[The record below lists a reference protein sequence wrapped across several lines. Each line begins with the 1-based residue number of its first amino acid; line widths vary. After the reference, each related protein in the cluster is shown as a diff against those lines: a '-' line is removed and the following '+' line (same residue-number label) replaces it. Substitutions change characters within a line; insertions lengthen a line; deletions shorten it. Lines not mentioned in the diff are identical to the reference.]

1 MLGVLALYEVV
12 RNTASTS
19 RAKKWVLY
27 VGGLYVSFFLYWVMS
42 LLLFQLLALAMEQ
55 IAPSGPWDTVGF
67 SLALVCAFLVVLYG
81 IVHAHTVVPV
91 RYAVAV
97 GEGRQPYRVVLLS
110 DVHLGIYNG
119 ANHLAKVVEAVNA
132 AQPDLVVIA
141 GDLFDGS
148 QAGAYFDQKAAAAQ
162 FRRIQAPDGV
172 VLAVGNH
179 DPATT
184 DFNLRVFLR
193 ESKIAMLHDCG
204 LTLGRLV
211 ILGRNDAISVREPDC
226 RRPLQMVASGYQHDR
241 SIVFFKHCEKYIVSF
256 ADNVCSHILSDWH
269 NVGMDYDDIIDR
281 ICVGNISLT
290 TSNEYFHD
298 FLYAVAREYY
308 IRPISFEEASYGLM
322 PADYITKSLA
332 SDISFSKDEIKEI
345 IQSNLVAFE
354 TVYGD
359 DYVEPK
365 YTGMEELN
373 QHHNISAEIDRIS
386 FELELNSD
394 IDDAQLEQFDF
405 EEEGFEEDND
415 DDFFDGYDENVDPAI
430 FDDPVLMVKWLEKK
444 QKERDSETLKNQ
456 EQEHLEAA
464 CREQERLDA
473 ARQEQ
478 ELLDAARQ
486 EQERL
491 DAARRE
497 QERLDAARRERDL
510 EAARQEQERIKTERA
525 HLFSQLENTHLTKL
539 KELESRYLA
548 EKKRLHHELLQIEKG
563 IQEKNNQL
571 SKLSFLRFL
580 ERRSLTAD
588 LEKLGQRKQ
597 KLLMLIQDIESMY
610 NEQCNKERT
619 EFSMILAEK
628 GL

>member
-1 MLGVLALYEVV
+1 MDDKLFYEYVLSLLFEAGHVITPFPIYRNHTSNEALYIDSKEDVV
-12 RNTASTS
+12 LNRFD
-19 RAKKWVLY
+19 R
-27 VGGLYVSFFLYWVMS
+27 GLLSLMDNVS
-42 LLLFQLLALAMEQ
+42 LLAD
-55 IAPSGPWDTVGF
+55 IKWP
-67 SLALVCAFLVVLYG
+67 
-81 IVHAHTVVPV
+81 
-91 RYAVAV
+91 
-97 GEGRQPYRVVLLS
+97 
-110 DVHLGIYNG
+110 
-119 ANHLAKVVEAVNA
+119 
-132 AQPDLVVIA
+132 
-141 GDLFDGS
+141 
-148 QAGAYFDQKAAAAQ
+148 
-162 FRRIQAPDGV
+162 GV
-172 VLAVGNH
+172 VDELDENVQIYSITVN
-179 DPATT
+179 
-184 DFNLRVFLR
+184 FSNRCR
-193 ESKIAMLHDCG
+193 SQ
-204 LTLGRLV
+204 
-211 ILGRNDAISVREPDC
+211 SVADIHHLMQRYWNC
-226 RRPLQMVASGYQHDR
+226 TH

-256 ADNVCSHILSDWH
+256 ANNVCSHILSDWR

-444 QKERDSETLKNQ
+444 QKERDSEILKNQ

-473 ARQEQ
+473 ARQ
-478 ELLDAARQ
+478 
-486 EQERL
+486 
-491 DAARRE
+491 E

>member
-1 MLGVLALYEVV
+1 MDDKLFYEYVLSLLFEAGHVITPFPIYRNHTSNEALYIDSKEDVV
-12 RNTASTS
+12 LNRFD
-19 RAKKWVLY
+19 R
-27 VGGLYVSFFLYWVMS
+27 GLLSLMDNVS
-42 LLLFQLLALAMEQ
+42 LLAD
-55 IAPSGPWDTVGF
+55 IKWP
-67 SLALVCAFLVVLYG
+67 
-81 IVHAHTVVPV
+81 
-91 RYAVAV
+91 
-97 GEGRQPYRVVLLS
+97 
-110 DVHLGIYNG
+110 
-119 ANHLAKVVEAVNA
+119 
-132 AQPDLVVIA
+132 
-141 GDLFDGS
+141 
-148 QAGAYFDQKAAAAQ
+148 
-162 FRRIQAPDGV
+162 GV
-172 VLAVGNH
+172 VDELDENVQIYSITVN
-179 DPATT
+179 
-184 DFNLRVFLR
+184 FSNRCR
-193 ESKIAMLHDCG
+193 SQ
-204 LTLGRLV
+204 
-211 ILGRNDAISVREPDC
+211 SVADIHHLMQRYWNC
-226 RRPLQMVASGYQHDR
+226 TH

-256 ADNVCSHILSDWH
+256 ANNVCSHILSDWR

-456 EQEHLEAA
+456 EQERLEAA
-464 CREQERLDA
+464 CREQERLDV
-473 ARQEQ
+473 
-478 ELLDAARQ
+478 
-486 EQERL
+486 
-491 DAARRE
+491 
-497 QERLDAARRERDL
+497 
-510 EAARQEQERIKTERA
+510 ARQEQERIKTERA

>member
-1 MLGVLALYEVV
+1 MDDKLFYEYVLSLLFEAGHVITPFPIYRNHTSNEALYIDSKEDVV
-12 RNTASTS
+12 LNRFD
-19 RAKKWVLY
+19 R
-27 VGGLYVSFFLYWVMS
+27 GLLSLMDNVS
-42 LLLFQLLALAMEQ
+42 LLAD
-55 IAPSGPWDTVGF
+55 IKWP
-67 SLALVCAFLVVLYG
+67 
-81 IVHAHTVVPV
+81 
-91 RYAVAV
+91 
-97 GEGRQPYRVVLLS
+97 
-110 DVHLGIYNG
+110 
-119 ANHLAKVVEAVNA
+119 
-132 AQPDLVVIA
+132 
-141 GDLFDGS
+141 
-148 QAGAYFDQKAAAAQ
+148 
-162 FRRIQAPDGV
+162 GV
-172 VLAVGNH
+172 VDELDENVQIYSITVN
-179 DPATT
+179 
-184 DFNLRVFLR
+184 FSNRCR
-193 ESKIAMLHDCG
+193 SQ
-204 LTLGRLV
+204 
-211 ILGRNDAISVREPDC
+211 SVADIHHLMQRYWNC
-226 RRPLQMVASGYQHDR
+226 TH

-256 ADNVCSHILSDWH
+256 ANNVCSHILSDWR

-290 TSNEYFHD
+290 ASNEYFHD

-456 EQEHLEAA
+456 EQERLEAA
-464 CREQERLDA
+464 CREQERLDV
-473 ARQEQ
+473 
-478 ELLDAARQ
+478 
-486 EQERL
+486 
-491 DAARRE
+491 
-497 QERLDAARRERDL
+497 
-510 EAARQEQERIKTERA
+510 ARQEQERIKTERA

>member
-1 MLGVLALYEVV
+1 MDDKLFYEYVLSLLFEAGHVITPFPIYRNHTSNEALYIDSKEDVV
-12 RNTASTS
+12 LNRFD
-19 RAKKWVLY
+19 R
-27 VGGLYVSFFLYWVMS
+27 GLLSLMDNVS
-42 LLLFQLLALAMEQ
+42 LLAD
-55 IAPSGPWDTVGF
+55 IKWP
-67 SLALVCAFLVVLYG
+67 
-81 IVHAHTVVPV
+81 
-91 RYAVAV
+91 
-97 GEGRQPYRVVLLS
+97 
-110 DVHLGIYNG
+110 
-119 ANHLAKVVEAVNA
+119 
-132 AQPDLVVIA
+132 
-141 GDLFDGS
+141 
-148 QAGAYFDQKAAAAQ
+148 
-162 FRRIQAPDGV
+162 GV
-172 VLAVGNH
+172 VDELDENVQIYSITVN
-179 DPATT
+179 
-184 DFNLRVFLR
+184 FSNRCR
-193 ESKIAMLHDCG
+193 SQ
-204 LTLGRLV
+204 
-211 ILGRNDAISVREPDC
+211 SVADIHHLMQRYWNC
-226 RRPLQMVASGYQHDR
+226 TH

-256 ADNVCSHILSDWH
+256 ANNVCSHILSDWR

-394 IDDAQLEQFDF
+394 IDDVQLEQSDF

-430 FDDPVLMVKWLEKK
+430 FDDPVLMVKWIEKK

-456 EQEHLEAA
+456 EQE
-464 CREQERLDA
+464 RLDA
-473 ARQEQ
+473 VRQ
-478 ELLDAARQ
+478 
-486 EQERL
+486 
-491 DAARRE
+491 E

-510 EAARQEQERIKTERA
+510 EVARQEQERIKTERA

>member
-1 MLGVLALYEVV
+1 MDDKLFYEYVLSLLFEAGHVITPFPIYRNHTSNEALYIDSKEDVV
-12 RNTASTS
+12 LNRFD
-19 RAKKWVLY
+19 R
-27 VGGLYVSFFLYWVMS
+27 GLLSLMDNVS
-42 LLLFQLLALAMEQ
+42 LLAD
-55 IAPSGPWDTVGF
+55 IKWP
-67 SLALVCAFLVVLYG
+67 
-81 IVHAHTVVPV
+81 
-91 RYAVAV
+91 
-97 GEGRQPYRVVLLS
+97 
-110 DVHLGIYNG
+110 
-119 ANHLAKVVEAVNA
+119 
-132 AQPDLVVIA
+132 
-141 GDLFDGS
+141 
-148 QAGAYFDQKAAAAQ
+148 
-162 FRRIQAPDGV
+162 GV
-172 VLAVGNH
+172 VDELDENVQIYSITVN
-179 DPATT
+179 
-184 DFNLRVFLR
+184 FSNRCR
-193 ESKIAMLHDCG
+193 SQ
-204 LTLGRLV
+204 
-211 ILGRNDAISVREPDC
+211 SVADIHHLMQRYWNC
-226 RRPLQMVASGYQHDR
+226 TH

-256 ADNVCSHILSDWH
+256 ANNVCSHILSDWR

-456 EQEHLEAA
+456 EQE
-464 CREQERLDA
+464 RLDA
-473 ARQEQ
+473 V
-478 ELLDAARQ
+478 RQ
-486 EQERL
+486 EQER
-491 DAARRE
+491 
-497 QERLDAARRERDL
+497 L

-539 KELESRYLA
+539 KELESRYLP

>member
-1 MLGVLALYEVV
+1 MDDKLFYEYVLSLLFEAGHVITPFPIYRNHTSNEALYIDSKEDVV
-12 RNTASTS
+12 LNRFD
-19 RAKKWVLY
+19 R
-27 VGGLYVSFFLYWVMS
+27 GLLSLMDNVS
-42 LLLFQLLALAMEQ
+42 LLAD
-55 IAPSGPWDTVGF
+55 IKWP
-67 SLALVCAFLVVLYG
+67 
-81 IVHAHTVVPV
+81 
-91 RYAVAV
+91 
-97 GEGRQPYRVVLLS
+97 
-110 DVHLGIYNG
+110 
-119 ANHLAKVVEAVNA
+119 
-132 AQPDLVVIA
+132 
-141 GDLFDGS
+141 
-148 QAGAYFDQKAAAAQ
+148 
-162 FRRIQAPDGV
+162 GV
-172 VLAVGNH
+172 VDELDENVQIYSITVN
-179 DPATT
+179 
-184 DFNLRVFLR
+184 FSNRCR
-193 ESKIAMLHDCG
+193 SQ
-204 LTLGRLV
+204 
-211 ILGRNDAISVREPDC
+211 SVADIHHLMQRYWNC
-226 RRPLQMVASGYQHDR
+226 TH

-256 ADNVCSHILSDWH
+256 ANNVCSHILSDWR

-394 IDDAQLEQFDF
+394 IDDAQLDQSDF

-456 EQEHLEAA
+456 EQE
-464 CREQERLDA
+464 RLDA
-473 ARQEQ
+473 VRQ
-478 ELLDAARQ
+478 
-486 EQERL
+486 
-491 DAARRE
+491 E

-525 HLFSQLENTHLTKL
+525 HLFSRLENTHLTKL

>member
-1 MLGVLALYEVV
+1 MDDKLFYEYVLSLLFEAGHVITPFPIYRNHTSNEALYIDSKEDVV
-12 RNTASTS
+12 LNRFD
-19 RAKKWVLY
+19 R
-27 VGGLYVSFFLYWVMS
+27 GLLSLMDNVS
-42 LLLFQLLALAMEQ
+42 LLAD
-55 IAPSGPWDTVGF
+55 IKWP
-67 SLALVCAFLVVLYG
+67 
-81 IVHAHTVVPV
+81 
-91 RYAVAV
+91 
-97 GEGRQPYRVVLLS
+97 
-110 DVHLGIYNG
+110 
-119 ANHLAKVVEAVNA
+119 
-132 AQPDLVVIA
+132 
-141 GDLFDGS
+141 
-148 QAGAYFDQKAAAAQ
+148 
-162 FRRIQAPDGV
+162 GV
-172 VLAVGNH
+172 VDELDENVQIYSITVN
-179 DPATT
+179 
-184 DFNLRVFLR
+184 FSNRCR
-193 ESKIAMLHDCG
+193 SQ
-204 LTLGRLV
+204 
-211 ILGRNDAISVREPDC
+211 SVADIHHLMQRYWNC
-226 RRPLQMVASGYQHDR
+226 TH

-456 EQEHLEAA
+456 EQE
-464 CREQERLDA
+464 RLDA
-473 ARQEQ
+473 VRQ
-478 ELLDAARQ
+478 
-486 EQERL
+486 
-491 DAARRE
+491 E

>member
-1 MLGVLALYEVV
+1 MDDKLFYEYVLSLLFEAGHVITPFPIYRNHTSNEALYIDSKEDVV
-12 RNTASTS
+12 LNRFD
-19 RAKKWVLY
+19 R
-27 VGGLYVSFFLYWVMS
+27 GLLSLMDNVS
-42 LLLFQLLALAMEQ
+42 LLAD
-55 IAPSGPWDTVGF
+55 IKWP
-67 SLALVCAFLVVLYG
+67 
-81 IVHAHTVVPV
+81 
-91 RYAVAV
+91 
-97 GEGRQPYRVVLLS
+97 
-110 DVHLGIYNG
+110 
-119 ANHLAKVVEAVNA
+119 
-132 AQPDLVVIA
+132 
-141 GDLFDGS
+141 
-148 QAGAYFDQKAAAAQ
+148 
-162 FRRIQAPDGV
+162 GV
-172 VLAVGNH
+172 VDELDENVQIYSITVN
-179 DPATT
+179 
-184 DFNLRVFLR
+184 FSNRCR
-193 ESKIAMLHDCG
+193 SQ
-204 LTLGRLV
+204 
-211 ILGRNDAISVREPDC
+211 SVADIHHLMQRYWNC
-226 RRPLQMVASGYQHDR
+226 TH

-256 ADNVCSHILSDWH
+256 ANNVCSHILSDWR

-456 EQEHLEAA
+456 EQERLEAA

-473 ARQEQ
+473 ARQ
-478 ELLDAARQ
+478 
-486 EQERL
+486 
-491 DAARRE
+491 E

>member
-1 MLGVLALYEVV
+1 MTFISRSFPIYRNHTSNEALYIDSKEDVV
-12 RNTASTS
+12 LNRFD
-19 RAKKWVLY
+19 R
-27 VGGLYVSFFLYWVMS
+27 GLLSLMDNVS
-42 LLLFQLLALAMEQ
+42 LLAD
-55 IAPSGPWDTVGF
+55 IKWP
-67 SLALVCAFLVVLYG
+67 
-81 IVHAHTVVPV
+81 
-91 RYAVAV
+91 
-97 GEGRQPYRVVLLS
+97 
-110 DVHLGIYNG
+110 
-119 ANHLAKVVEAVNA
+119 
-132 AQPDLVVIA
+132 
-141 GDLFDGS
+141 
-148 QAGAYFDQKAAAAQ
+148 
-162 FRRIQAPDGV
+162 GV
-172 VLAVGNH
+172 VDELDENVQIYSITVN
-179 DPATT
+179 
-184 DFNLRVFLR
+184 FSNRCR
-193 ESKIAMLHDCG
+193 SQ
-204 LTLGRLV
+204 
-211 ILGRNDAISVREPDC
+211 SVADIHHLMQRYWNC
-226 RRPLQMVASGYQHDR
+226 TH

-256 ADNVCSHILSDWH
+256 ANNVCSHILSDWR

-456 EQEHLEAA
+456 EQERLEAA
-464 CREQERLDA
+464 CREQERLDV
-473 ARQEQ
+473 ARQ
-478 ELLDAARQ
+478 
-486 EQERL
+486 
-491 DAARRE
+491 E

>member
-1 MLGVLALYEVV
+1 MDDKLFYEYVLSLLFEAGHVITPFPIYRNHTSNEALYIDSKEDVV
-12 RNTASTS
+12 LNRFD
-19 RAKKWVLY
+19 R
-27 VGGLYVSFFLYWVMS
+27 GLLSLMDNVS
-42 LLLFQLLALAMEQ
+42 LLAD
-55 IAPSGPWDTVGF
+55 IKWP
-67 SLALVCAFLVVLYG
+67 
-81 IVHAHTVVPV
+81 
-91 RYAVAV
+91 
-97 GEGRQPYRVVLLS
+97 
-110 DVHLGIYNG
+110 
-119 ANHLAKVVEAVNA
+119 
-132 AQPDLVVIA
+132 
-141 GDLFDGS
+141 
-148 QAGAYFDQKAAAAQ
+148 
-162 FRRIQAPDGV
+162 GV
-172 VLAVGNH
+172 VDELDENVQIYSITVN
-179 DPATT
+179 
-184 DFNLRVFLR
+184 FSNRCR
-193 ESKIAMLHDCG
+193 SQ
-204 LTLGRLV
+204 
-211 ILGRNDAISVREPDC
+211 SVADIHHLMQRYWNC
-226 RRPLQMVASGYQHDR
+226 TH

-256 ADNVCSHILSDWH
+256 ANNVCSHILSDWR

-345 IQSNLVAFE
+345 IRSNLVAFE

-359 DYVEPK
+359 DYVEPE
-365 YTGMEELN
+365 YTGIEELN
-373 QHHNISAEIDRIS
+373 QYHNISAEIDRIS

-478 ELLDAARQ
+478 E
-486 EQERL
+486 
-491 DAARRE
+491 
-497 QERLDAARRERDL
+497 RLDAARRERDL

-525 HLFSQLENTHLTKL
+525 HLFSRLENTHLTKL

>member
-1 MLGVLALYEVV
+1 MDNKLFYEYVLSLLFEAGHVITPFPIYRNHTSNEALYIDSKEDVV
-12 RNTASTS
+12 LNRFD
-19 RAKKWVLY
+19 R
-27 VGGLYVSFFLYWVMS
+27 GLLSLMDNVS
-42 LLLFQLLALAMEQ
+42 LLAD
-55 IAPSGPWDTVGF
+55 IKWP
-67 SLALVCAFLVVLYG
+67 
-81 IVHAHTVVPV
+81 
-91 RYAVAV
+91 
-97 GEGRQPYRVVLLS
+97 
-110 DVHLGIYNG
+110 
-119 ANHLAKVVEAVNA
+119 
-132 AQPDLVVIA
+132 
-141 GDLFDGS
+141 
-148 QAGAYFDQKAAAAQ
+148 
-162 FRRIQAPDGV
+162 GV
-172 VLAVGNH
+172 VDELDENVQIYSITVN
-179 DPATT
+179 
-184 DFNLRVFLR
+184 FSNRCR
-193 ESKIAMLHDCG
+193 SQ
-204 LTLGRLV
+204 
-211 ILGRNDAISVREPDC
+211 SVADIHHLMQRYWNC
-226 RRPLQMVASGYQHDR
+226 TH

-256 ADNVCSHILSDWH
+256 ANNVCSHILSDWR

-345 IQSNLVAFE
+345 IRNNLVAFE

-365 YTGMEELN
+365 YTVMEELN
-373 QHHNISAEIDRIS
+373 QYHNISAEIDRIS
-386 FELELNSD
+386 FELELD
-394 IDDAQLEQFDF
+394 GVIDDAQIEQFDF
-405 EEEGFEEDND
+405 EEEDFEEDNN
-415 DDFFDGYDENVDPAI
+415 DDFFDDYDEDVDPAI
-430 FDDPVLMVKWLEKK
+430 FDDPELMVKWLEKK

-456 EQEHLEAA
+456 EQERLEAA
-464 CREQERLDA
+464 CREQERLDV
-473 ARQEQ
+473 ARQ
-478 ELLDAARQ
+478 
-486 EQERL
+486 
-491 DAARRE
+491 E

>member
-1 MLGVLALYEVV
+1 MDNKLFYEYVLSLLFEAGHVITPFPIYRNHTSNEALYIDSKEDVV
-12 RNTASTS
+12 LNRFD
-19 RAKKWVLY
+19 R
-27 VGGLYVSFFLYWVMS
+27 GLLSLMDNVS
-42 LLLFQLLALAMEQ
+42 LLAD
-55 IAPSGPWDTVGF
+55 IKWP
-67 SLALVCAFLVVLYG
+67 
-81 IVHAHTVVPV
+81 
-91 RYAVAV
+91 
-97 GEGRQPYRVVLLS
+97 
-110 DVHLGIYNG
+110 
-119 ANHLAKVVEAVNA
+119 
-132 AQPDLVVIA
+132 
-141 GDLFDGS
+141 
-148 QAGAYFDQKAAAAQ
+148 
-162 FRRIQAPDGV
+162 GV
-172 VLAVGNH
+172 VDELDENVQIYSITVN
-179 DPATT
+179 
-184 DFNLRVFLR
+184 FSNRCR
-193 ESKIAMLHDCG
+193 SQ
-204 LTLGRLV
+204 
-211 ILGRNDAISVREPDC
+211 SVADIHHLMQRYWNC
-226 RRPLQMVASGYQHDR
+226 TH

-256 ADNVCSHILSDWH
+256 ANNVCSHILSDWR

-365 YTGMEELN
+365 YTGMEEHN

-394 IDDAQLEQFDF
+394 IDDTQLEQFDF

-456 EQEHLEAA
+456 EQERLEAA
-464 CREQERLDA
+464 CREQERLDV
-473 ARQEQ
+473 ARQ
-478 ELLDAARQ
+478 
-486 EQERL
+486 
-491 DAARRE
+491 E

>member
-1 MLGVLALYEVV
+1 MDDKLFYEYVLSLLFEAGHVITPFPIYRNHTSNEALYIDSKEDVV
-12 RNTASTS
+12 LNRFD
-19 RAKKWVLY
+19 R
-27 VGGLYVSFFLYWVMS
+27 GLLSLMDNVS
-42 LLLFQLLALAMEQ
+42 LLAD
-55 IAPSGPWDTVGF
+55 IKWP
-67 SLALVCAFLVVLYG
+67 
-81 IVHAHTVVPV
+81 
-91 RYAVAV
+91 
-97 GEGRQPYRVVLLS
+97 
-110 DVHLGIYNG
+110 
-119 ANHLAKVVEAVNA
+119 
-132 AQPDLVVIA
+132 
-141 GDLFDGS
+141 
-148 QAGAYFDQKAAAAQ
+148 
-162 FRRIQAPDGV
+162 GV
-172 VLAVGNH
+172 VDELDENVQIYSITVN
-179 DPATT
+179 
-184 DFNLRVFLR
+184 FSNRCR
-193 ESKIAMLHDCG
+193 SQ
-204 LTLGRLV
+204 
-211 ILGRNDAISVREPDC
+211 SVADIHHLMQRYWNC
-226 RRPLQMVASGYQHDR
+226 TH

-256 ADNVCSHILSDWH
+256 ANNVCSHILSDWR

-373 QHHNISAEIDRIS
+373 HHHNISAEIDRIS

-456 EQEHLEAA
+456 EQERLEAA
-464 CREQERLDA
+464 CREQERLDV
-473 ARQEQ
+473 ARQ
-478 ELLDAARQ
+478 
-486 EQERL
+486 
-491 DAARRE
+491 E

>member
-1 MLGVLALYEVV
+1 MDDKLFYEYVLSLLFEAGHVITPFPIYRNHTSNEALYIDSKEDVV
-12 RNTASTS
+12 LNRFD
-19 RAKKWVLY
+19 R
-27 VGGLYVSFFLYWVMS
+27 GLLSLMDNVS
-42 LLLFQLLALAMEQ
+42 LLAD
-55 IAPSGPWDTVGF
+55 IKWP
-67 SLALVCAFLVVLYG
+67 
-81 IVHAHTVVPV
+81 
-91 RYAVAV
+91 
-97 GEGRQPYRVVLLS
+97 
-110 DVHLGIYNG
+110 
-119 ANHLAKVVEAVNA
+119 
-132 AQPDLVVIA
+132 
-141 GDLFDGS
+141 
-148 QAGAYFDQKAAAAQ
+148 
-162 FRRIQAPDGV
+162 GV
-172 VLAVGNH
+172 VDELDENVQIYSITVN
-179 DPATT
+179 
-184 DFNLRVFLR
+184 FSNRCR
-193 ESKIAMLHDCG
+193 SQ
-204 LTLGRLV
+204 
-211 ILGRNDAISVREPDC
+211 SVADIHHLMQRYWNC
-226 RRPLQMVASGYQHDR
+226 TH

-256 ADNVCSHILSDWH
+256 ANNVCSHILSDWR

-359 DYVEPK
+359 DYVQPK

-394 IDDAQLEQFDF
+394 IDDAQLDQSDF

-456 EQEHLEAA
+456 EQE
-464 CREQERLDA
+464 RLDA
-473 ARQEQ
+473 VRQ
-478 ELLDAARQ
+478 
-486 EQERL
+486 
-491 DAARRE
+491 E

>member
-1 MLGVLALYEVV
+1 MDDKLFYEYVLSLLFEAGHVITPFPIYRNHTSNEALYIDSKEDVV
-12 RNTASTS
+12 LNRFD
-19 RAKKWVLY
+19 R
-27 VGGLYVSFFLYWVMS
+27 GLLSLMDNVS
-42 LLLFQLLALAMEQ
+42 LLAD
-55 IAPSGPWDTVGF
+55 IKWP
-67 SLALVCAFLVVLYG
+67 
-81 IVHAHTVVPV
+81 
-91 RYAVAV
+91 
-97 GEGRQPYRVVLLS
+97 
-110 DVHLGIYNG
+110 
-119 ANHLAKVVEAVNA
+119 
-132 AQPDLVVIA
+132 
-141 GDLFDGS
+141 
-148 QAGAYFDQKAAAAQ
+148 
-162 FRRIQAPDGV
+162 GV
-172 VLAVGNH
+172 VDELDENVQIYSITVN
-179 DPATT
+179 
-184 DFNLRVFLR
+184 FSNRCR
-193 ESKIAMLHDCG
+193 SQ
-204 LTLGRLV
+204 
-211 ILGRNDAISVREPDC
+211 SVADIHHLMQRYWNC
-226 RRPLQMVASGYQHDR
+226 TH

-256 ADNVCSHILSDWH
+256 ANNVCSHILSDWR

-478 ELLDAARQ
+478 E
-486 EQERL
+486 
-491 DAARRE
+491 
-497 QERLDAARRERDL
+497 RLDAARRERDL

>member
-1 MLGVLALYEVV
+1 MDNKLFYEYVLSLLFEAGHVITPFPIYRNHTSNEALYIDSKEDVV
-12 RNTASTS
+12 LNRFD
-19 RAKKWVLY
+19 R
-27 VGGLYVSFFLYWVMS
+27 GLLSLMDNVS
-42 LLLFQLLALAMEQ
+42 LLAD
-55 IAPSGPWDTVGF
+55 IKWP
-67 SLALVCAFLVVLYG
+67 
-81 IVHAHTVVPV
+81 
-91 RYAVAV
+91 
-97 GEGRQPYRVVLLS
+97 
-110 DVHLGIYNG
+110 
-119 ANHLAKVVEAVNA
+119 
-132 AQPDLVVIA
+132 
-141 GDLFDGS
+141 
-148 QAGAYFDQKAAAAQ
+148 
-162 FRRIQAPDGV
+162 GV
-172 VLAVGNH
+172 VDELDENVQIYSITVN
-179 DPATT
+179 
-184 DFNLRVFLR
+184 FSNRCR
-193 ESKIAMLHDCG
+193 SQ
-204 LTLGRLV
+204 
-211 ILGRNDAISVREPDC
+211 SVADIHHLMQRYWNC
-226 RRPLQMVASGYQHDR
+226 TH

-256 ADNVCSHILSDWH
+256 ANNVCSHILSDWR

-456 EQEHLEAA
+456 EQERLEAA

-473 ARQEQ
+473 ARQ
-478 ELLDAARQ
+478 
-486 EQERL
+486 
-491 DAARRE
+491 E

>member
-1 MLGVLALYEVV
+1 MDDKLFYEYVLSLLFEAGHVITPFPIYRNHTSNEALYIDSKEDVV
-12 RNTASTS
+12 LNRFD
-19 RAKKWVLY
+19 R
-27 VGGLYVSFFLYWVMS
+27 GLLSLMDNVS
-42 LLLFQLLALAMEQ
+42 LLAD
-55 IAPSGPWDTVGF
+55 IKWP
-67 SLALVCAFLVVLYG
+67 
-81 IVHAHTVVPV
+81 
-91 RYAVAV
+91 
-97 GEGRQPYRVVLLS
+97 
-110 DVHLGIYNG
+110 
-119 ANHLAKVVEAVNA
+119 
-132 AQPDLVVIA
+132 
-141 GDLFDGS
+141 
-148 QAGAYFDQKAAAAQ
+148 
-162 FRRIQAPDGV
+162 GV
-172 VLAVGNH
+172 VDELDENVQIYSITVN
-179 DPATT
+179 
-184 DFNLRVFLR
+184 FSNRCR
-193 ESKIAMLHDCG
+193 SQ
-204 LTLGRLV
+204 
-211 ILGRNDAISVREPDC
+211 SVADIHHLMQRYWNC
-226 RRPLQMVASGYQHDR
+226 TH

-256 ADNVCSHILSDWH
+256 ANNVCSHILSDWR

-456 EQEHLEAA
+456 EQE
-464 CREQERLDA
+464 RLDA
-473 ARQEQ
+473 V
-478 ELLDAARQ
+478 RQ
-486 EQERL
+486 EQER
-491 DAARRE
+491 
-497 QERLDAARRERDL
+497 L

-597 KLLMLIQDIESMY
+597 KLLVLIQDIESMY

>member
-1 MLGVLALYEVV
+1 MDNKLFYEYVLSLLFEAGHVITPFPIYRNHTSNEALYIDSKEDVV
-12 RNTASTS
+12 LNRFD
-19 RAKKWVLY
+19 R
-27 VGGLYVSFFLYWVMS
+27 GLLSLMDNVS
-42 LLLFQLLALAMEQ
+42 LLAD
-55 IAPSGPWDTVGF
+55 IKWP
-67 SLALVCAFLVVLYG
+67 
-81 IVHAHTVVPV
+81 
-91 RYAVAV
+91 
-97 GEGRQPYRVVLLS
+97 
-110 DVHLGIYNG
+110 
-119 ANHLAKVVEAVNA
+119 
-132 AQPDLVVIA
+132 
-141 GDLFDGS
+141 
-148 QAGAYFDQKAAAAQ
+148 
-162 FRRIQAPDGV
+162 GV
-172 VLAVGNH
+172 VDELDENVQIYSITVN
-179 DPATT
+179 
-184 DFNLRVFLR
+184 FSNRCR
-193 ESKIAMLHDCG
+193 SQ
-204 LTLGRLV
+204 
-211 ILGRNDAISVREPDC
+211 SVADIHHLMQRYWNC
-226 RRPLQMVASGYQHDR
+226 TH

-456 EQEHLEAA
+456 EQERLEAA
-464 CREQERLDA
+464 WREQERLDV
-473 ARQEQ
+473 ARQ
-478 ELLDAARQ
+478 
-486 EQERL
+486 
-491 DAARRE
+491 E

>member
-1 MLGVLALYEVV
+1 
-12 RNTASTS
+12 
-19 RAKKWVLY
+19 
-27 VGGLYVSFFLYWVMS
+27 
-42 LLLFQLLALAMEQ
+42 
-55 IAPSGPWDTVGF
+55 
-67 SLALVCAFLVVLYG
+67 
-81 IVHAHTVVPV
+81 
-91 RYAVAV
+91 
-97 GEGRQPYRVVLLS
+97 
-110 DVHLGIYNG
+110 
-119 ANHLAKVVEAVNA
+119 
-132 AQPDLVVIA
+132 
-141 GDLFDGS
+141 
-148 QAGAYFDQKAAAAQ
+148 
-162 FRRIQAPDGV
+162 
-172 VLAVGNH
+172 
-179 DPATT
+179 
-184 DFNLRVFLR
+184 
-193 ESKIAMLHDCG
+193 
-204 LTLGRLV
+204 
-211 ILGRNDAISVREPDC
+211 
-226 RRPLQMVASGYQHDR
+226 
-241 SIVFFKHCEKYIVSF
+241 
-256 ADNVCSHILSDWH
+256 
-269 NVGMDYDDIIDR
+269 
-281 ICVGNISLT
+281 
-290 TSNEYFHD
+290 
-298 FLYAVAREYY
+298 
-308 IRPISFEEASYGLM
+308 
-322 PADYITKSLA
+322 
-332 SDISFSKDEIKEI
+332 
-345 IQSNLVAFE
+345 
-354 TVYGD
+354 
-359 DYVEPK
+359 
-365 YTGMEELN
+365 
-373 QHHNISAEIDRIS
+373 
-386 FELELNSD
+386 
-394 IDDAQLEQFDF
+394 
-405 EEEGFEEDND
+405 
-415 DDFFDGYDENVDPAI
+415 
-430 FDDPVLMVKWLEKK
+430 MVKWLEKK

>member
-1 MLGVLALYEVV
+1 MDNKLFYEYVLSLLFEAGHVITPFPIYRNHTSNEALYIDSKEDVV
-12 RNTASTS
+12 LNRFD
-19 RAKKWVLY
+19 R
-27 VGGLYVSFFLYWVMS
+27 GLLSLMDNVS
-42 LLLFQLLALAMEQ
+42 LLAD
-55 IAPSGPWDTVGF
+55 IKWP
-67 SLALVCAFLVVLYG
+67 
-81 IVHAHTVVPV
+81 
-91 RYAVAV
+91 
-97 GEGRQPYRVVLLS
+97 
-110 DVHLGIYNG
+110 
-119 ANHLAKVVEAVNA
+119 
-132 AQPDLVVIA
+132 
-141 GDLFDGS
+141 
-148 QAGAYFDQKAAAAQ
+148 
-162 FRRIQAPDGV
+162 GV
-172 VLAVGNH
+172 VDELDENVQIYSITVN
-179 DPATT
+179 
-184 DFNLRVFLR
+184 FSNRCR
-193 ESKIAMLHDCG
+193 SQ
-204 LTLGRLV
+204 
-211 ILGRNDAISVREPDC
+211 SVADIHHLMQRYWNC
-226 RRPLQMVASGYQHDR
+226 TH

-256 ADNVCSHILSDWH
+256 ANNVCSHILSDWR

-290 TSNEYFHD
+290 TSNEYFYD

-478 ELLDAARQ
+478 E
-486 EQERL
+486 
-491 DAARRE
+491 
-497 QERLDAARRERDL
+497 RLDAARRERDL

>member
-1 MLGVLALYEVV
+1 MDDMRFYEYVLSLLAEAGHVITPIPVYKNHTSDEALYIDSTKDVV
-12 RNTASTS
+12 VNRFD
-19 RAKKWVLY
+19 R
-27 VGGLYVSFFLYWVMS
+27 GLLSLMDNVS
-42 LLLFQLLALAMEQ
+42 LLTE
-55 IAPSGPWDTVGF
+55 IKWP
-67 SLALVCAFLVVLYG
+67 
-81 IVHAHTVVPV
+81 
-91 RYAVAV
+91 
-97 GEGRQPYRVVLLS
+97 
-110 DVHLGIYNG
+110 
-119 ANHLAKVVEAVNA
+119 
-132 AQPDLVVIA
+132 
-141 GDLFDGS
+141 
-148 QAGAYFDQKAAAAQ
+148 
-162 FRRIQAPDGV
+162 GV
-172 VLAVGNH
+172 VDELDENVQIYSITVN
-179 DPATT
+179 
-184 DFNLRVFLR
+184 FSNCCR
-193 ESKIAMLHDCG
+193 SQNIADIHHLMQRYWSCTH
-204 LTLGRLV
+204 
-211 ILGRNDAISVREPDC
+211 
-226 RRPLQMVASGYQHDR
+226 
-241 SIVFFKHCEKYIVSF
+241 SIVFFKNHEKYVISF
-256 ADNVCSHILSDWH
+256 ADNDCSHILSDWRD
-269 NVGMDYDDIIDR
+269 VELDYDDIVER
-281 ICVGNISLT
+281 ICIGNISLT
-290 TSNEYFHD
+290 TSNEYFLD
-298 FLYAVAREYY
+298 FLFAVAREYC

-345 IQSNLVAFE
+345 IRSNLVAFE

-359 DYVEPK
+359 DYVEPE
-365 YTGMEELN
+365 YTGIEELN
-373 QHHNISAEIDRIS
+373 QYHNISAEIDRIS
-386 FELELNSD
+386 FELELDRD
-394 IDDAQLEQFDF
+394 IDDVQLEQFDF
-405 EEEGFEEDND
+405 EEEGFEEDNGD
-415 DDFFDGYDENVDPAI
+415 DIFDDYEEDVDPAI

-456 EQEHLEAA
+456 EQERLEAA
-464 CREQERLDA
+464 CREQERLDV
-473 ARQEQ
+473 
-478 ELLDAARQ
+478 ARQ

-491 DAARRE
+491 DAARREQERLDTARRE

>member
-1 MLGVLALYEVV
+1 MDDKLFYEYVLSLLFEAGHVITPFPIYRNHTSNEALYIDSKEDVV
-12 RNTASTS
+12 LNRFD
-19 RAKKWVLY
+19 R
-27 VGGLYVSFFLYWVMS
+27 GLLSLMDNVS
-42 LLLFQLLALAMEQ
+42 LLAD
-55 IAPSGPWDTVGF
+55 IKWP
-67 SLALVCAFLVVLYG
+67 
-81 IVHAHTVVPV
+81 
-91 RYAVAV
+91 
-97 GEGRQPYRVVLLS
+97 
-110 DVHLGIYNG
+110 
-119 ANHLAKVVEAVNA
+119 
-132 AQPDLVVIA
+132 
-141 GDLFDGS
+141 
-148 QAGAYFDQKAAAAQ
+148 
-162 FRRIQAPDGV
+162 GV
-172 VLAVGNH
+172 VDELDENVQIYSITVN
-179 DPATT
+179 
-184 DFNLRVFLR
+184 FSNRCR
-193 ESKIAMLHDCG
+193 SQ
-204 LTLGRLV
+204 
-211 ILGRNDAISVREPDC
+211 SVADIHHLMQRYWNC
-226 RRPLQMVASGYQHDR
+226 TH

-256 ADNVCSHILSDWH
+256 ANNVCSHILSDWR

-394 IDDAQLEQFDF
+394 IDDAQLDQSDF

-456 EQEHLEAA
+456 EQE
-464 CREQERLDA
+464 RLDA
-473 ARQEQ
+473 VRQ
-478 ELLDAARQ
+478 
-486 EQERL
+486 
-491 DAARRE
+491 E

>member
-1 MLGVLALYEVV
+1 MDDKLFYEYVLSLLFEAGHVITPFPIYRNHTSNEALYIDSKEDVV
-12 RNTASTS
+12 LNRFD
-19 RAKKWVLY
+19 R
-27 VGGLYVSFFLYWVMS
+27 GLLSLMDNVS
-42 LLLFQLLALAMEQ
+42 LLAD
-55 IAPSGPWDTVGF
+55 IKWP
-67 SLALVCAFLVVLYG
+67 
-81 IVHAHTVVPV
+81 
-91 RYAVAV
+91 
-97 GEGRQPYRVVLLS
+97 
-110 DVHLGIYNG
+110 
-119 ANHLAKVVEAVNA
+119 
-132 AQPDLVVIA
+132 
-141 GDLFDGS
+141 
-148 QAGAYFDQKAAAAQ
+148 
-162 FRRIQAPDGV
+162 GV
-172 VLAVGNH
+172 VDELDENVQIYSITVN
-179 DPATT
+179 
-184 DFNLRVFLR
+184 FSNRCR
-193 ESKIAMLHDCG
+193 SQ
-204 LTLGRLV
+204 
-211 ILGRNDAISVREPDC
+211 SVADIHHLMQRYWNC
-226 RRPLQMVASGYQHDR
+226 TH

-256 ADNVCSHILSDWH
+256 ANNVCSHILSDWR

-322 PADYITKSLA
+322 PADYIIKSLA

-456 EQEHLEAA
+456 EQERLEAA
-464 CREQERLDA
+464 C
-473 ARQEQ
+473 
-478 ELLDAARQ
+478 
-486 EQERL
+486 
-491 DAARRE
+491 RE

>member
-1 MLGVLALYEVV
+1 MDDKLFYEYVLSLLFEAGHVITPFPIYRNHTSNEALYIDSKEDVV
-12 RNTASTS
+12 LNRFD
-19 RAKKWVLY
+19 R
-27 VGGLYVSFFLYWVMS
+27 GLLSLMDNVS
-42 LLLFQLLALAMEQ
+42 LLAD
-55 IAPSGPWDTVGF
+55 IKWP
-67 SLALVCAFLVVLYG
+67 
-81 IVHAHTVVPV
+81 
-91 RYAVAV
+91 
-97 GEGRQPYRVVLLS
+97 
-110 DVHLGIYNG
+110 
-119 ANHLAKVVEAVNA
+119 
-132 AQPDLVVIA
+132 
-141 GDLFDGS
+141 
-148 QAGAYFDQKAAAAQ
+148 
-162 FRRIQAPDGV
+162 GV
-172 VLAVGNH
+172 VDELDENVQIYSITVN
-179 DPATT
+179 
-184 DFNLRVFLR
+184 FSNRCR
-193 ESKIAMLHDCG
+193 SQ
-204 LTLGRLV
+204 
-211 ILGRNDAISVREPDC
+211 SVADIHHLMQRYWNC
-226 RRPLQMVASGYQHDR
+226 TH

-256 ADNVCSHILSDWH
+256 ADNVCSHILSDWR

-478 ELLDAARQ
+478 E
-486 EQERL
+486 
-491 DAARRE
+491 
-497 QERLDAARRERDL
+497 RLDAARRERDL
-510 EAARQEQERIKTERA
+510 EAAHQEQERIKTERA

>member
-1 MLGVLALYEVV
+1 MDDKLFYEYVLSLLFEAGHVITPFPIYRNHTSNEALYIDSKEDVV
-12 RNTASTS
+12 LNRFD
-19 RAKKWVLY
+19 R
-27 VGGLYVSFFLYWVMS
+27 GLLSLMDNVS
-42 LLLFQLLALAMEQ
+42 LLAD
-55 IAPSGPWDTVGF
+55 IKWP
-67 SLALVCAFLVVLYG
+67 
-81 IVHAHTVVPV
+81 
-91 RYAVAV
+91 
-97 GEGRQPYRVVLLS
+97 
-110 DVHLGIYNG
+110 
-119 ANHLAKVVEAVNA
+119 
-132 AQPDLVVIA
+132 
-141 GDLFDGS
+141 
-148 QAGAYFDQKAAAAQ
+148 
-162 FRRIQAPDGV
+162 GV
-172 VLAVGNH
+172 VDELDENVQIYSITVN
-179 DPATT
+179 
-184 DFNLRVFLR
+184 FSNRCR
-193 ESKIAMLHDCG
+193 SQ
-204 LTLGRLV
+204 
-211 ILGRNDAISVREPDC
+211 SVADIHHLMQRYWNC
-226 RRPLQMVASGYQHDR
+226 TH

-415 DDFFDGYDENVDPAI
+415 DNFFDGYDENVDPAI

-473 ARQEQ
+473 ARQ
-478 ELLDAARQ
+478 
-486 EQERL
+486 
-491 DAARRE
+491 E

>member
-1 MLGVLALYEVV
+1 MDDKLFYEYVLSLLFEAGHVITPFPIYRNHTSNEALYIDSKEDVV
-12 RNTASTS
+12 LNRFD
-19 RAKKWVLY
+19 R
-27 VGGLYVSFFLYWVMS
+27 GLLSLMDNVS
-42 LLLFQLLALAMEQ
+42 LLAD
-55 IAPSGPWDTVGF
+55 IKWP
-67 SLALVCAFLVVLYG
+67 
-81 IVHAHTVVPV
+81 
-91 RYAVAV
+91 
-97 GEGRQPYRVVLLS
+97 
-110 DVHLGIYNG
+110 
-119 ANHLAKVVEAVNA
+119 
-132 AQPDLVVIA
+132 
-141 GDLFDGS
+141 
-148 QAGAYFDQKAAAAQ
+148 
-162 FRRIQAPDGV
+162 GV
-172 VLAVGNH
+172 VDELDENVQIYSITVN
-179 DPATT
+179 
-184 DFNLRVFLR
+184 FSNRCR
-193 ESKIAMLHDCG
+193 SQ
-204 LTLGRLV
+204 
-211 ILGRNDAISVREPDC
+211 SVADIHHLMQRYWNC
-226 RRPLQMVASGYQHDR
+226 TH

-256 ADNVCSHILSDWH
+256 ANNVCSHILSDWR

-373 QHHNISAEIDRIS
+373 HHHNISAEIDRIS

-456 EQEHLEAA
+456 EQERLEAA

-478 ELLDAARQ
+478 EH
-486 EQERL
+486 
-491 DAARRE
+491 
-497 QERLDAARRERDL
+497 LDAARRERDL

-525 HLFSQLENTHLTKL
+525 HLFSRLENTHLTKL

>member
-1 MLGVLALYEVV
+1 MDNKLFYEYVLSLLFEAGHVITPFPIYRNHTSNEALYIDSKEDVV
-12 RNTASTS
+12 LNRFD
-19 RAKKWVLY
+19 R
-27 VGGLYVSFFLYWVMS
+27 GLLSLMDNVS
-42 LLLFQLLALAMEQ
+42 LLAD
-55 IAPSGPWDTVGF
+55 IKWP
-67 SLALVCAFLVVLYG
+67 
-81 IVHAHTVVPV
+81 
-91 RYAVAV
+91 
-97 GEGRQPYRVVLLS
+97 
-110 DVHLGIYNG
+110 
-119 ANHLAKVVEAVNA
+119 
-132 AQPDLVVIA
+132 
-141 GDLFDGS
+141 
-148 QAGAYFDQKAAAAQ
+148 
-162 FRRIQAPDGV
+162 GV
-172 VLAVGNH
+172 VDELDENVQIYSITVN
-179 DPATT
+179 
-184 DFNLRVFLR
+184 FSNRCR
-193 ESKIAMLHDCG
+193 SQ
-204 LTLGRLV
+204 
-211 ILGRNDAISVREPDC
+211 SVADIHHLMQRYWNC
-226 RRPLQMVASGYQHDR
+226 TH

-256 ADNVCSHILSDWH
+256 ANNVCSHILSDWR

-415 DDFFDGYDENVDPAI
+415 DDFFYGYDENVDPAI

-456 EQEHLEAA
+456 EQERLEAA
-464 CREQERLDA
+464 WREQERLDV
-473 ARQEQ
+473 ARQ
-478 ELLDAARQ
+478 
-486 EQERL
+486 
-491 DAARRE
+491 E

>member
-1 MLGVLALYEVV
+1 MDNKLFYEYVLSLLFEAGHVITPFPIYRNHTSNEALYIDSKEDVV
-12 RNTASTS
+12 LNCFDR
-19 RAKKWVLY
+19 
-27 VGGLYVSFFLYWVMS
+27 GLLSLMDNVS
-42 LLLFQLLALAMEQ
+42 LLAD
-55 IAPSGPWDTVGF
+55 IKWP
-67 SLALVCAFLVVLYG
+67 
-81 IVHAHTVVPV
+81 
-91 RYAVAV
+91 
-97 GEGRQPYRVVLLS
+97 
-110 DVHLGIYNG
+110 
-119 ANHLAKVVEAVNA
+119 
-132 AQPDLVVIA
+132 
-141 GDLFDGS
+141 
-148 QAGAYFDQKAAAAQ
+148 
-162 FRRIQAPDGV
+162 GV
-172 VLAVGNH
+172 VDELDENVQIYSITVN
-179 DPATT
+179 
-184 DFNLRVFLR
+184 FSNRCR
-193 ESKIAMLHDCG
+193 SQ
-204 LTLGRLV
+204 
-211 ILGRNDAISVREPDC
+211 SVADIHHLMQRYWNC
-226 RRPLQMVASGYQHDR
+226 TH

-256 ADNVCSHILSDWH
+256 ANNVCSHILSDWR

-456 EQEHLEAA
+456 EQERLEAA
-464 CREQERLDA
+464 CREQERLDV
-473 ARQEQ
+473 
-478 ELLDAARQ
+478 
-486 EQERL
+486 
-491 DAARRE
+491 
-497 QERLDAARRERDL
+497 
-510 EAARQEQERIKTERA
+510 ARQEQERIKTERA

>member
-1 MLGVLALYEVV
+1 MDDKLFYEYVLSLLFEAGHVITPFPIYRNHTSNEALYIDSKEDVV
-12 RNTASTS
+12 LNRFD
-19 RAKKWVLY
+19 R
-27 VGGLYVSFFLYWVMS
+27 GLLSLMDNVS
-42 LLLFQLLALAMEQ
+42 LLAD
-55 IAPSGPWDTVGF
+55 IKWP
-67 SLALVCAFLVVLYG
+67 
-81 IVHAHTVVPV
+81 
-91 RYAVAV
+91 
-97 GEGRQPYRVVLLS
+97 
-110 DVHLGIYNG
+110 
-119 ANHLAKVVEAVNA
+119 
-132 AQPDLVVIA
+132 
-141 GDLFDGS
+141 
-148 QAGAYFDQKAAAAQ
+148 
-162 FRRIQAPDGV
+162 GV
-172 VLAVGNH
+172 VDELDENVQIYSITVN
-179 DPATT
+179 
-184 DFNLRVFLR
+184 FSNRCR
-193 ESKIAMLHDCG
+193 SQ
-204 LTLGRLV
+204 
-211 ILGRNDAISVREPDC
+211 SVADIHHLMQRYWNC
-226 RRPLQMVASGYQHDR
+226 TH

-256 ADNVCSHILSDWH
+256 ANNVCSHILSDWR

-456 EQEHLEAA
+456 EQERLEAA
-464 CREQERLDA
+464 WREQERLDV
-473 ARQEQ
+473 ARQ
-478 ELLDAARQ
+478 
-486 EQERL
+486 
-491 DAARRE
+491 E

>member
-1 MLGVLALYEVV
+1 MDNKLFYEYVLSLLFEAGHVITPFPIYRNHTSNEALYIDSKEDVV
-12 RNTASTS
+12 LNRFD
-19 RAKKWVLY
+19 R
-27 VGGLYVSFFLYWVMS
+27 GLLSLMDNVS
-42 LLLFQLLALAMEQ
+42 LLAD
-55 IAPSGPWDTVGF
+55 IKWP
-67 SLALVCAFLVVLYG
+67 
-81 IVHAHTVVPV
+81 
-91 RYAVAV
+91 
-97 GEGRQPYRVVLLS
+97 
-110 DVHLGIYNG
+110 
-119 ANHLAKVVEAVNA
+119 
-132 AQPDLVVIA
+132 
-141 GDLFDGS
+141 
-148 QAGAYFDQKAAAAQ
+148 
-162 FRRIQAPDGV
+162 GV
-172 VLAVGNH
+172 VDELDENVQIYSITVN
-179 DPATT
+179 
-184 DFNLRVFLR
+184 FSNRCR
-193 ESKIAMLHDCG
+193 SQ
-204 LTLGRLV
+204 
-211 ILGRNDAISVREPDC
+211 SVADIHHLMQRYWNC
-226 RRPLQMVASGYQHDR
+226 TH

-256 ADNVCSHILSDWH
+256 ANNVCSHILSDWR

-373 QHHNISAEIDRIS
+373 HHHNISAEIDRIS

-405 EEEGFEEDND
+405 EEEGFEEDNGD
-415 DDFFDGYDENVDPAI
+415 DIFDDYDENVDPAI

-456 EQEHLEAA
+456 EQERLEAA
-464 CREQERLDA
+464 WREQERLDV
-473 ARQEQ
+473 ARQ
-478 ELLDAARQ
+478 
-486 EQERL
+486 
-491 DAARRE
+491 E